1 MLQYTCSYK
10 ILQNN
15 IKIAASARAKRSVH
29 KMKQNKKTKEQL
41 RLKSEIIKQIET
53 IINRNCD
60 SEQFLKELLT
70 TVKQF
75 EKAFHKYKK

>member
-1 MLQYTCSYK
+1 
-10 ILQNN
+10 
-15 IKIAASARAKRSVH
+15 
-29 KMKQNKKTKEQL
+29 MKQNKKTKDQL
-41 RLKSEIIKQIET
+41 RLESEIIKQIET

-60 SEQFLKELLT
+60 DEQFLKELLT